1 MSFCRFLD
9 LNLLTKNWIHD
20 SLFTMKERQQKIW
33 EPKKPDIEKS
43 SRLAVRLGIS
53 QLVAQ
58 LLINRGI
65 ETEDAA
71 RAYLYPTPD
80 QLHSPFLMYGME
92 EVVERIRLAMKRG
105 EQIWIFGDYDVDGT
119 TATSLLISTFR
130 HLDFPV
136 NPYIPNRFKEG
147 YGLNKDAI
155 QKLKK
160 DGCDLLITVDCGITS
175 IEEVEFA
182 NSLDIDVI
190 ITDHHQPH
198 PDGLPPAIGVITP
211 KMPES
216 EYPFDGLA
224 GVGLAFKLAHGL
236 MGGGDL
242 DPFLQ
247 SQLDLVAL
255 GTVADIAP
263 LTGENRVLTSLGLTE
278 LNKRE
283 RPGIRALCDVANHSG
298 NKQIVGHTLSFVL
311 GPRINAAGRMEE
323 AGKVVKLLTGESY
336 DEVMPIAKELDA
348 HNLRRRE
355 VENKIREQAAAIIEK
370 DREHPK
376 KRGLVV
382 AHKDWHRGVIGIVA
396 SRLLNQ
402 YYRPVF
408 VLAIDGDEAHGSG
421 RCIDGMNLADSLNAC
436 GELLVKHGGHQAAA
450 GLTIKTEDI
459 DEFALRFDQYACE
472 HLSDEDLIPKLEVDL
487 EVQSSYLTLQAIEEL
502 QQLEPFGAE
511 NSAPLL
517 AMCNL
522 SLQGSPNL
530 MGKEKNHLKLF
541 VTDGRQTLE
550 AVGWGMSDYF
560 IALKNK
566 NIRLDL
572 AFEPEINEWNNV
584 RRLQLKIDDLHIH
597 ALERHVPS
605 GIFPTNE
612 EESPARIVDR
622 RVLDSKQNY
631 LCDLLKQGE
640 PTLLYVRDKKAL
652 DQLFEMVGSM
662 EDIGRCEADM
672 PEAEKRHTIEKLV
685 RGELLAIASSCTLTH
700 LPHITH
706 IVFCHPV
713 PQHLTFFNRCLSAFK
728 HPETTYIHLI
738 YQSKDIEWM
747 RKCISWQYP
756 DKQIL
761 RKLYKCL
768 QTLSQDNG
776 DRLTLEA
783 VMSGAQADSI
793 PVLAVENGLSIL
805 EELQLLTQ
813 YSDSPQQEIQ
823 LLPSPLKKRQ
833 LHESEIYLNGEQ
845 IKQTSQWF
853 SEFQLRQN
861 IKQIWERVSYECQLS
876 NSPNPSI

>member
-1 MSFCRFLD
+1 M
-9 LNLLTKNWIHD
+9 
-20 SLFTMKERQQKIW
+20 
-33 EPKKPDIEKS
+33 PDIEKS

-71 RAYLYPTPD
+71 HAYLYPTLN
-80 QLHSPFLMYGME
+80 QLHSPFLLYGME
-92 EVVERIRLAMKRG
+92 KVVERIRLGMNRG
-105 EQIWIFGDYDVDGT
+105 EQIWIFGDYDADGT
-119 TATSLLISTFR
+119 TAASLLINTFR

-136 NPYIPNRFKEG
+136 KPYIPNRFEEG
-147 YGLNKDAI
+147 YGLNKEAI
-155 QKLKK
+155 QKLKEH
-160 DGCDLLITVDCGITS
+160 GCNLLITVDCGITS

-182 NSLDIDVI
+182 NALDIDVI
-190 ITDHHQPH
+190 ITDHHEPR
-198 PDGLPPAIGVITP
+198 PNALPPAIGLITP

-255 GTVADIAP
+255 GTVVDIAP
-263 LTGENRVLTSLGLTE
+263 LVGENRVLTSLGLTE
-278 LNKRE
+278 INKRE

-311 GPRINAAGRMEE
+311 GPRINAAGRMET
-323 AGKVVKLLTGESY
+323 ADKVVKLLTGESY
-336 DEVMPIAKELDA
+336 DEVVPIAKELDA
-348 HNLRRRE
+348 YNLRRRE

-370 DREHPK
+370 NRDHIQK
-376 KRGLVV
+376 KGLVV
-382 AHKDWHRGVIGIVA
+382 AHKDWHRGVVGIVA

-421 RCIDGMNLADSLNAC
+421 RCIEGMNLADSLNAC
-436 GELLVKHGGHQAAA
+436 SDLLVKHGGHQAAA
-450 GLTIKTEDI
+450 GLTIKTENI
-459 DEFALRFDQYACE
+459 DEFAVRFDQYACE
-472 HLSDEDLIPKLEVDL
+472 HLSDESLIPKLKVDF
-487 EVQSSYLTLQAIEEL
+487 EVQSSYLTMQALEEL
-502 QQLEPFGAE
+502 QQLEPFGE
-511 NSAPLL
+511 DNSAPLL
-517 AMCNL
+517 AMSNL
-522 SLQGSPNL
+522 HLQGSPNL

-541 VTDGRQTLE
+541 VTDGGQTLE

-560 IALKNK
+560 IALKNR
-566 NIRLDL
+566 NIQVDL
-572 AFEPEINEWNNV
+572 AFEPEINEWGDT
-584 RRLQLKIDDLHIH
+584 RRLQLKINDLRIH
-597 ALERHVPS
+597 TLERHIPD

-622 RVLDSKQNY
+622 RVLDNKQDY
-631 LCDLLKQGE
+631 LCNLLERGE
-640 PTLLYVRDKKAL
+640 PTLLYVRDEKAL
-652 DQLFEMVGSM
+652 DQLFEMLSST
-662 EDIGRCEADM
+662 DKIGRCEADM
-672 PEAEKRHTIEKLV
+672 SEADKAQVTDKLA
-685 RGELLAIASSCTLTH
+685 RGELLAIASNCTLTH

-706 IVFCHPV
+706 IVFCHPT
-713 PQHLTFFNRCLSAFK
+713 PQHLTFFNRCQPAAK

-738 YQSKDIEWM
+738 YQPKDIEWM
-747 RKCISWQYP
+747 RKCVSWEYP

-761 RKLYKCL
+761 QKLYKCL
-768 QTLSQDNG
+768 QALNQDDG
-776 DRLTLEA
+776 HRLTLEA
-783 VMSGAQADSI
+783 IIAGAQTDSI
-793 PVLAVENGLSIL
+793 PAPAVKNGLSIL

-813 YSDSPQQEIQ
+813 YPNSPKQEIQ
-823 LLPSPLKKRQ
+823 LLPPPSKKRQ
-833 LHESEIYLNGEQ
+833 LHESETYLNGEQ
-845 IKQTSQWF
+845 VKQTNQWF

-861 IKQIWERVSYECQLS
+861 VKQIWERVSYECQLS

>member
-1 MSFCRFLD
+1 
-9 LNLLTKNWIHD
+9 
-20 SLFTMKERQQKIW
+20 MKERQQKIW
-33 EPKKPDIEKS
+33 VPQTPDIEKS

-71 RAYLYPTPD
+71 HAYLYPTPD

-92 EVVERIRLAMKRG
+92 MVVERIRLAMMHG

-136 NPYIPNRFKEG
+136 NPYIPNRFEEG

-175 IEEVEFA
+175 IEEVELA
-182 NSLDIDVI
+182 NSLGIDVI

-278 LNKRE
+278 INKRA
-283 RPGIRALCDVANHSG
+283 RPGIRALCDVANYSE
-298 NKQIVGHTLSFVL
+298 NKQIVGQTLSFVL
-311 GPRINAAGRMEE
+311 GPRINAAGRMEG

-348 HNLRRRE
+348 HNLKRRE

-370 DREHPK
+370 NGDHRK
-376 KRGLVV
+376 KKGLVV
-382 AHKDWHRGVIGIVA
+382 AHRDWHRGVIGIVA

-421 RCIDGMNLADSLNAC
+421 RCIEGMNLADSLNAC
-436 GELLVKHGGHQAAA
+436 SDLLVKHGGHQAAA
-450 GLTIKTEDI
+450 GLTIKTENI
-459 DEFALRFDQYACE
+459 DEFAARFDQYACE
-472 HLSDEDLIPKLEVDL
+472 SIADKDLTPKLKVDL
-487 EVQSSYLTLQAIEEL
+487 EVQASYLTLQAVEEL
-502 QQLEPFGAE
+502 QQLEPFGEA

-517 AMCNL
+517 TICNL
-522 SLQGSPNL
+522 SLKGSPNL
-530 MGKEKNHLKLF
+530 VGKEKNHLKLL
-541 VTDGRQTLE
+541 VTDGEHKLE

-560 IALKNK
+560 IALKNR

-572 AFEPEINEWNNV
+572 AFEPEINEWGGGPSVQLNIND
-584 RRLQLKIDDLHIH
+584 LQIH
-597 ALERHVPS
+597 TLERHVPN

-612 EESPARIVDR
+612 AESPARIVDR

-631 LCDLLKQGE
+631 LCNLLKQEE
-640 PTLLYVRDKKAL
+640 PTLLYVRDEKAL
-652 DQLFEMVGSM
+652 DQLFEMLGSV
-662 EDIGRCEADM
+662 EKIERCEADM
-672 PEAEKRHTIEKLV
+672 PDAEKRQIVERLA
-685 RGELLAIASSCTLTH
+685 RGELLAIASNCTLTH
-700 LPHITH
+700 LPHIAH
-706 IVFCHPV
+706 MVFCHPV
-713 PQHLTFFNRCLSAFK
+713 PQHLTFFNRCQSAFS
-728 HPETTYIHLI
+728 HPETTYIHLM

-776 DRLTLEA
+776 HQLTLKA

-793 PVLAVENGLSIL
+793 PVSAVKNGLSIL
-805 EELQLLTQ
+805 AELQLLTQ

-823 LLPSPLKKRQ
+823 LLPPPSKKRQ

-845 IKQTSQWF
+845 IKQASQWF
-853 SEFQLRQN
+853 SDFQLRQN

-876 NSPNPSI
+876 NSPNPSL